1 MASLSPAWGLF
12 IRAEVVDDD
21 DGDVD
26 TYEYHLTKTLFQKKK
41 LLLTESSSGFSE
53 RPPIAS
59 MFCTHIG
66 MSQML

>member
-26 TYEYHLTKTLFQKKK
+26 TYEYHLTKTLFQKK
-41 LLLTESSSGFSE
+41 
-53 RPPIAS
+53 
-59 MFCTHIG
+59 
-66 MSQML
+66 